1 MSLRS
6 CRVVITDLEGVKHTA
21 HVTASSLYEAM
32 ALGLTTIRGS
42 EWAGKIVE
50 GLNTI
55 EVVVASVPVTHSV
68 TMRQFQTWLARPGR
82 TPREMSHRQHVRSLL
97 GMADKPGR

>member
-6 CRVVITDLEGVKHTA
+6 CRVIITDLEGVKHTA
-21 HVTASSLYEAM
+21 HVTASSLYEAV
-32 ALGLTTIRGS
+32 ALGLTTVRDS
-42 EWAGKIVE
+42 EWAGKIAA

-68 TMRQFQTWLARPGR
+68 TMQGFQAWLARTAR
-82 TPREMSHRQHVRSLL
+82 TPKELARLQHIRSLL
-97 GMADKPGR
+97 GIADKAGR